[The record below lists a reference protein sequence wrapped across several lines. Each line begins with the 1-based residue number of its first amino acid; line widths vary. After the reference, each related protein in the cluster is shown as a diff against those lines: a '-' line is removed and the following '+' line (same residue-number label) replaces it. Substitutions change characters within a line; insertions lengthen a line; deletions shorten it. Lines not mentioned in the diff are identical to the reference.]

1 MPFRILLN
9 GSVFTSLIMFVVF
22 ATMSLIALSFPDKA
36 KLMPLIVGIPG
47 TILALVQLFIELR
60 STLGQTAETADLVRE
75 TVGAERQMFTWM
87 FLFFFGILGFGF
99 IYAAPLLVF
108 GFLWFGKGE
117 SLKVGLVGGAAT
129 WGILY
134 GLFQRGFQI
143 PLFDGLLLE
152 WLVG

>member
-9 GSVFTSLIMFVVF
+9 GPVFTALMMFVVF

-36 KLMPLIVGIPG
+36 RLMPLIVGIPG
-47 TILALVQLFIELR
+47 TILALVQLLMELR
-60 STLGQTAETADLVRE
+60 STLRQTAETTQLVPE
-75 TVGAERQMFTWM
+75 TIEAERQMFTWM

-108 GFLWFGKGE
+108 GFLWFGKEE
-117 SLKVGLVGGAAT
+117 SLKIGLVGGAAT

>member
-9 GSVFTSLIMFVVF
+9 GPVFTALMMFVVF
-22 ATMSLIALSFPDKA
+22 ATMSLIALSFPEKA
-36 KLMPLIVGIPG
+36 RLMPLIVGIPG
-47 TILALVQLFIELR
+47 TILALVQLLMELR
-60 STLGQTAETADLVRE
+60 STLRQTAETTELVPE
-75 TVGAERQMFTWM
+75 TIEAERQMFTWM

-99 IYAAPLLVF
+99 IYAAPLLVL

-134 GLFQRGFQI
+134 GLFETGFQI

>member
-9 GSVFTSLIMFVVF
+9 GPVFTALMMFVVF

-36 KLMPLIVGIPG
+36 RLMPLIVGIPG
-47 TILALVQLFIELR
+47 TILALVQLLMELR
-60 STLGQTAETADLVRE
+60 STLRQTAETTELVPE
-75 TVGAERQMFTWM
+75 TIEAERQMFTWM

-117 SLKVGLVGGAAT
+117 SLKLGLVGGAAT

-134 GLFQRGFQI
+134 GLFETGFQI

>member
-9 GSVFTSLIMFVVF
+9 GPVFTALMMFVVF

-36 KLMPLIVGIPG
+36 RLMPLIVGIPG
-47 TILALVQLFIELR
+47 TILALVQLLRELR
-60 STLGQTAETADLVRE
+60 STLRQTAETTELVPE
-75 TVGAERQMFTWM
+75 TIEAERQMFTWM

-134 GLFQRGFQI
+134 GLFETGFQI

>member
-1 MPFRILLN
+1 MPYRILKN
-9 GSVFTSLIMFVVF
+9 GPVFTALMMFVVF

-36 KLMPLIVGIPG
+36 RLMPLIVGIPG
-47 TILALVQLFIELR
+47 TILALVQLLLELR
-60 STLGQTAETADLVRE
+60 STLRQTAETTELVPE
-75 TVGAERQMFTWM
+75 TIEAERQMFTWM

-134 GLFQRGFQI
+134 GLFETGFQI
-143 PLFDGLLLE
+143 QLLDGLLLE

>member
-1 MPFRILLN
+1 
-9 GSVFTSLIMFVVF
+9 MF
-22 ATMSLIALSFPDKA
+22 A
-36 KLMPLIVGIPG
+36 
-47 TILALVQLFIELR
+47 
-60 STLGQTAETADLVRE
+60 
-75 TVGAERQMFTWM
+75 WM

-134 GLFQRGFQI
+134 GLFETGFQI

>member
-75 TVGAERQMFTWM
+75 IVGAERQMFTWM

-108 GFLWFGKGE
+108 GFLWFGKE
-117 SLKVGLVGGAAT
+117 EPLKVGLVGGTAT

-134 GLFQRGFQI
+134 GLFQRGFEI

>member
-9 GSVFTSLIMFVVF
+9 GPVFTALMMFVVF

-36 KLMPLIVGIPG
+36 RLMPLIVGIPG
-47 TILALVQLFIELR
+47 TILALVQLFMELR
-60 STLGQTAETADLVRE
+60 STLRQTAETTELVPE
-75 TVGAERQMFTWM
+75 TIEAERQMFTWM

-134 GLFQRGFQI
+134 GLFETGFQI

>member
-9 GSVFTSLIMFVVF
+9 GPVFTALMMFVVF

-36 KLMPLIVGIPG
+36 RLMPLIVGIPG
-47 TILALVQLFIELR
+47 TILALVQLLMELR
-60 STLGQTAETADLVRE
+60 STLRQTAETTELVPE
-75 TVGAERQMFTWM
+75 TIEAERQMFTWM

-117 SLKVGLVGGAAT
+117 SLKLGLVGGAAT
-129 WGILY
+129 WGMLY
-134 GLFQRGFQI
+134 GLFETGFQI

>member
-9 GSVFTSLIMFVVF
+9 GPVFTALMMFVVF

-36 KLMPLIVGIPG
+36 RLMPLIVGIPG
-47 TILALVQLFIELR
+47 TILALVQLLMELR
-60 STLGQTAETADLVRE
+60 STLRQTAETTELVPE
-75 TVGAERQMFTWM
+75 TIEAERQMFTWM

-134 GLFQRGFQI
+134 GLFETGFQI

>member
-9 GSVFTSLIMFVVF
+9 GPVFTALMMFVVF

-36 KLMPLIVGIPG
+36 RLMPLIVGIPG

-60 STLGQTAETADLVRE
+60 SRLGQTAETTDLVPE
-75 TVGAERQMFTWM
+75 TVEAERQMFTWM

-108 GFLWFGKGE
+108 GFLWFGKE
-117 SLKVGLVGGAAT
+117 EPLKVGLVGGVAT

-134 GLFQRGFQI
+134 GLFQRGFEI

>member
-9 GSVFTSLIMFVVF
+9 GPVFTALMMFVVF

-36 KLMPLIVGIPG
+36 RLMPLIVGIPG
-47 TILALVQLFIELR
+47 TILALVQLLMELR
-60 STLGQTAETADLVRE
+60 STLRQTAETTELVPE
-75 TVGAERQMFTWM
+75 TIEAERQMFTWM

-117 SLKVGLVGGAAT
+117 SLKVGLVGGAGT

-134 GLFQRGFQI
+134 GLFETGFQI

>member
-1 MPFRILLN
+1 MPFRIFLN
-9 GSVFTSLIMFVVF
+9 GSVFTALIMFAVF

-36 KLMPLIVGIPG
+36 RLMPLIVGIPG
-47 TILALVQLFIELR
+47 TALALVQLFIELR
-60 STLGQTAETADLVRE
+60 STLAQTGETADLARE

-108 GFLWFGKGE
+108 GFLWFGKE
-117 SLKVGLVGGAAT
+117 ETLKVSLVGGAAT

-134 GLFQRGFQI
+134 GLFQMGFEI
-143 PLFDGLLLE
+143 PLFAGLLLE
-152 WLVG
+152 WLAG

>member
-60 STLGQTAETADLVRE
+60 STLDQTAETADLVRE

-108 GFLWFGKGE
+108 GFLWFGKE
-117 SLKVGLVGGAAT
+117 EPLKVGLVGGAAT

-134 GLFQRGFQI
+134 GLFQMGFEI
-143 PLFDGLLLE
+143 PLFAGLLLE
-152 WLVG
+152 WLAG